1 MNFKKLLIIVTVNF
15 GALYD
20 NANAAQD
27 ITPQAL
33 VNAARS
39 QIGKTL
45 RYDPSYIKLSYP
57 LGDLPLE
64 TGVCSDVVIRA
75 LRVFGM
81 DLQKEVSESIKKNH
95 ASYKHHLARGVA
107 DKNIDHR
114 RVKVLVQ
121 YFTLQGWKKQT
132 TQYQK
137 GDILVFDCGHG
148 QWHIAI
154 VSDKLSLDKKRP
166 LIIHNIGCGTRE
178 EDCIAEFPILSCFRL
193 KNKQQS

>member
-1 MNFKKLLIIVTVNF
+1 MNFKKLLIIATVNF

-27 ITPQAL
+27 ITPQTL

-57 LGDLPLE
+57 LGDVPLE
-64 TGVCSDVVIRA
+64 TGVCSDVIIRA

-81 DLQKEVSESIKKNH
+81 DLQKEVSASIKKNN

-154 VSDKLSLDKKRP
+154 VSDKLSWDKKRP

-178 EDCIAEFPILSCFRL
+178 EDCIQEFPILFCFRL
-193 KNKQQS
+193 KDNQQS